1 MNRQLAA
8 SVFMHAAE
16 IADARVTADPS
27 DLASRSVAKMQ
38 YIRAGHYDDARRE
51 SIKRTERA
59 VMIHAAAKAV
69 VIVAAIVA
77 AYNVLRWF
85 FA

>member
-8 SVFMHAAE
+8 SVRYHAAY
-16 IADARVTADPS
+16 IALARKDS
-27 DLASRSVAKMQ
+27 RNYRRHMLA
-38 YIRAGHYDDARRE
+38 GWHFDDAHRE
-51 SIKRTERA
+51 AIKRTERA

-69 VIVAAIVA
+69 VIAAAIVA